1 MKNSIGYR
9 YAIIGIITIL
19 MVIPLFF
26 SSDVVNS
33 RANYSRSTTETL
45 SQEWGGPQT
54 LKGAILRLPVT
65 TLTTKTKRVSVKDSA
80 TGAVRTNAD
89 GQVVYEEVQYK
100 EPANASPLYV
110 LPQNL
115 TTNVTSTTQE
125 RQRGI
130 FTVPVYTAQTTQVF
144 NFDVADLARFL
155 ETDDTIEWDQ
165 AQLIIPLKQNKS
177 IRGNT
182 TLTIA
187 ERTVAL
193 EPRDAKPGLIAE
205 LGDPRDLG
213 EFTLTLAFLGA
224 QRLSATAPARN
235 NSVTINSDWP
245 HPSFDGNYLPDTR
258 EVTDTGFTANWTVPH
273 FARPVPQVSRIS
285 QEEKLDELAQFG
297 VKFFQPN
304 NFYQRAYRA
313 GRYGILFIALTF
325 LTILLLDK
333 NKNRPVHPIQYI
345 LIGLAQSMFVVL
357 MVAFAEQIGFSKAYL
372 LASVAVIGLIT
383 LFAYTGLKMGR
394 RSWVI
399 GGALVVLYAVLYA
412 ILGSADYA
420 LLLGSVL
427 AFGAISATMLATR
440 HQDWYEKTDKLANIG
455 TPPNASDLK
464 KKPK

>member
-1 MKNSIGYR
+1 MKNSIAFR
-9 YAIIGIITIL
+9 YIIIGIITIL
-19 MVIPLFF
+19 MVVPLFF

-33 RANYSRSTTETL
+33 RANYSRSTTDTL

-54 LKGAILRLPVT
+54 LKGAILKLPIT
-65 TLTTKTKRVSVKDSA
+65 TLTTKTKRVSVKNPD
-80 TGAVRTNAD
+80 TGTVRTNED
-89 GQVVYEEVQYK
+89 GQVIYEEIEYK
-100 EPANASPLYV
+100 ESISASPLYV
-110 LPQNL
+110 LPENL

-130 FTVPVYTAQTTQVF
+130 FTVPVYTAQTTQTF
-144 NFDVADLARFL
+144 NFSLAELSRFL
-155 ETDDTIEWDQ
+155 ETDDTIIWDQ
-165 AQLIIPLKQNKS
+165 AQLIIPLRQNKS

-182 TLTIA
+182 TLMVGENTI
-187 ERTVAL
+187 AL
-193 EPRDAKPGLIAE
+193 EPRDAKSGLIAE

-213 EFTLTLAFLGA
+213 EFTLNLAFLGA

-245 HPSFDGNYLPDTR
+245 HPSFDGDYLPDTR

-273 FARPVPQVSRIS
+273 FARPVPQVSRTT
-285 QEEKLDELAQFG
+285 QEEQLDKLAQFG

-333 NKNRPVHPIQYI
+333 NKSRPVHPVQYI

-372 LASVAVIGLIT
+372 LASAAVIGLIT

-399 GGALVVLYAVLYA
+399 GGALVVLYGVLYA

-420 LLLGSVL
+420 LLLGSLL
-427 AFGAISATMLATR
+427 AFGAISATMFATR
-440 HQDWYEKTDKLANIG
+440 DQDWYEHTDKLTNAG
-455 TPPNASDLK
+455 SPPKVVNQKTKSK
-464 KKPK
+464 